1 MKARNPEIW
10 SVRTRRKDPRAK
22 ASMAPIGTC
31 VACVVLYP
39 ISSYHIRSQV
49 HQVVKSRLNRVCHGF
64 MGVSRLGTD
73 RLSEDASLQDSVD
86 RSRIRTPS
94 TCWRSS
100 STATRLVSA
109 SWESVGRRDQRL
121 DSQAR
126 RPHAALSSPP
136 DCQMRSAKCKVQ
148 KRLSATSLLPFP
160 EKYFWPAFSM
170 CAQPWPRGCFFD
182 SCIV

>member
-136 DCQMRSAKCKVQ
+136 DCQMRSAKCKSAFLPQVSCPSQ
-148 KRLSATSLLPFP
+148 KNISGPPSPCVRSLG
-160 EKYFWPAFSM
+160 
-170 CAQPWPRGCFFD
+170 RVGVIFD